1 MSDIVS
7 FTILSAEYLCI
18 FINIGYYINNIL
30 INIKFCV
37 IINIHVLINININ
50 IINCKELSELLFLFS
65 FIKMSYSF
73 FPLGRKKEQIPSNQM
88 SNLS

>member
-7 FTILSAEYLCI
+7 FTILSAEYFCVL
-18 FINIGYYINNIL
+18 INIEYYINIL
-30 INIKFCV
+30 INTKICV
-37 IINIHVLINININ
+37 LINIHVLINININ
-50 IINCKELSELLFLFS
+50 IINYKELSKLLFLFS

-73 FPLGRKKEQIPSNQM
+73 FPLGRKKEQVPSNQM